1 MGTTRKTKENLLPNY
16 SCSSLR
22 NATSLA
28 GGNEHLVDVKPGS
41 PLMKE
46 INFKKKKYCD

>member
-1 MGTTRKTKENLLPNY
+1 MGTTRKTKENLPPNY

-22 NATSLA
+22 NATALA
-28 GGNEHLVDVKPGS
+28 GGNEHLVDVKRS

-46 INFKKKKYCD
+46 INFKKKYCD